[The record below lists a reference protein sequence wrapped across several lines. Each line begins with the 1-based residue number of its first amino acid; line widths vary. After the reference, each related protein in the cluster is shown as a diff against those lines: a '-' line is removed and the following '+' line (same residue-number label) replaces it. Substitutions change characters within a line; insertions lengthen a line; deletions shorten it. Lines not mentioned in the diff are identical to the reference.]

1 MRKRKEIQTIRGEL
15 ENVARLPQSA
25 CGNARF
31 KFTVGGVEL
40 RTGVNCALADDLKNI
55 VHYVEPHFIECT
67 YKEIR
72 GHLTI
77 QSIKKV

>member
-1 MRKRKEIQTIRGEL
+1 MKKRKELQTIRGEL
-15 ENVARLPQSA
+15 ENVTRLPTSA
-25 CGNARF
+25 FGNARF

-40 RTGVNCALADDLKNI
+40 RTGVNCSLTDDLKNI
-55 VHYVEPHFIECT
+55 VHYTGAHFIECT